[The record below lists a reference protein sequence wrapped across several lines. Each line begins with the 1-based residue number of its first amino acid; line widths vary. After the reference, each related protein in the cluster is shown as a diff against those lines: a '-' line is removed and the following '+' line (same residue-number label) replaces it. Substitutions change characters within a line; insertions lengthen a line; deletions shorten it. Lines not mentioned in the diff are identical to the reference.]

1 MLSEETRSQG
11 GRFCRPSREGT
22 VKGMNRIISK
32 ARQFCGIGALVLLIS
47 FIPLPVAAATPAQ
60 APKYADV
67 VVYPGGTPFGV
78 RFGANEVTVLRLTR
92 FASSGKE
99 VSPAADAGIL
109 PEDVILSVDGQKVT
123 TLADVTRM
131 TDTMDATPVTLTVRR
146 RGREIP
152 VKVTPAKCDEGG
164 YRLGFLLKDTSAGIG
179 TVTFIKD
186 DALVFGGL
194 GHGICDANDG
204 HVLEIDTGTISD
216 VHINGVNSGKPGA
229 PGELRGSFEGEKCG
243 KLIAN
248 TEVGLFGMYTSPRA
262 ELEAPVAV
270 AEADEVKPGPATIR
284 CTLDNNQK
292 SDYQVEI
299 VEINR
304 DSTVKTKNYVLHVTD
319 ESLLAKTG
327 GIVQGMSG
335 SPIFQGGKLV
345 GAVTHVLVNDP
356 TTGYGIYIGNMLDE
370 MNSLL

>member
-1 MLSEETRSQG
+1 MRSRG
-11 GRFCRPSREGT
+11 GNLCRQSREGT
-22 VKGMNRIISK
+22 VKGMNRIQSK
-32 ARQFCGIGALVLLIS
+32 ARRLCGIGALLLLIS
-47 FIPLPVAAATPAQ
+47 FIPLPVAAASPAQ

-67 VVYPGGTPFGV
+67 MVYPGGTPFGV

-109 PEDVILSVDGQKVT
+109 PEDVILAVDGKKVK
-123 TLADVTRM
+123 TLADIM
-131 TDTMDATPVTLTVRR
+131 HITDAFGASPVTLTVRR
-146 RGREIP
+146 RGKEIP
-152 VKVTPAKCDEGG
+152 VTLTPEKCDDGG
-164 YRLGFLLKDTSAGIG
+164 YRLGFLLKDTAAGIG
-179 TVTFIKD
+179 TVTFVKD

-204 HVLEIDTGTISD
+204 HVLEIDSGSISE
-216 VHINGVNSGKPGA
+216 VHINGINSGKSGT
-229 PGELRGSFEGEKCG
+229 PGELRGSFSGDKCG
-243 KLIAN
+243 KLLAN
-248 TEVGLFGMYTSPRA
+248 TEVGLFGMYASPRA
-262 ELEAPVAV
+262 ELGAPVAV
-270 AEADEVKPGPATIR
+270 AEADEVKTGPATIR
-284 CTLDNNQK
+284 CTLDDNCKN
-292 SDYQVEI
+292 DYGIEI

-304 DSTVKTKNYVLHVTD
+304 DSTAKTKNYVLRVTD
-319 ESLLAKTG
+319 ERLLKKTG

-356 TTGYGIYIGNMLDE
+356 ATGYGIYIGNMLDE

>member
-1 MLSEETRSQG
+1 
-11 GRFCRPSREGT
+11 
-22 VKGMNRIISK
+22 MNKILSK

-47 FIPLPVAAATPAQ
+47 FIPLPVAAASPAQ

-92 FASSGKE
+92 FASSGKD

-109 PEDVILSVDGQKVT
+109 PEDVILSVDGEKIR
-123 TLADVTRM
+123 TLADIARI
-131 TDTMDATPVTLTVRR
+131 TDGFGEAPVTLAVRR
-146 RGREIP
+146 RGKEIP
-152 VKVTPAKCDEGG
+152 VTITPAKCDDGG

-179 TVTFIKD
+179 TVTFVKD
-186 DALVFGGL
+186 DTLVFGGL

-204 HVLEIDTGTISD
+204 HVLEIDSGSISE
-216 VHINGVNSGKPGA
+216 VHINGVNTGKPGA

-248 TEVGLFGMYTSPRA
+248 TEVGLFGMYASPRA
-262 ELEAPVAV
+262 ELGMPVAV
-270 AEADEVKPGPATIR
+270 AEAGEVKTGPATIR
-284 CTLDNNQK
+284 CTLDDNCKN
-292 SDYQVEI
+292 DYGIEI

-304 DSTVKTKNYVLHVTD
+304 DSNAKTKNYVLRVTD
-319 ESLLAKTG
+319 ERLLAKTG

-335 SPIFQGGKLV
+335 SPIFQNGKLV

-356 TTGYGIYIGNMLDE
+356 SAGYGIYIGNMLDE
-370 MNSLL
+370 MDKLL